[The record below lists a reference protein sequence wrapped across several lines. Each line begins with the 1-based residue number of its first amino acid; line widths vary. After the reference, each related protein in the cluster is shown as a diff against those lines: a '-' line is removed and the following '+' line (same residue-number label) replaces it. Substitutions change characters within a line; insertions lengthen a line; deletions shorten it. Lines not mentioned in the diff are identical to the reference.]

1 MDEADSLARTFSN
14 GLRLPPRSTESGKA
28 PSFALDAE
36 LLLVPDTSGDLTDS
50 QLNEVLFILPE
61 DKYTESDFPPS
72 HTTKLVMNADQKARL
87 RGKRQLGDART
98 RTNRPYC
105 CARS

>member
-1 MDEADSLARTFSN
+1 MDEADSLTRTFSN

-50 QLNEVLFILPE
+50 ELNEVLFILPE
-61 DKYTESDFPPS
+61 DKYTKSDPRRV
-72 HTTKLVMNADQKARL
+72 TTKLVMNADQKARP
-87 RGKRQLGDART
+87 RGKRQCG
-98 RTNRPYC
+98 
-105 CARS
+105 